1 MSLAGNNGNNPM
13 IYKGTTVLD
22 NYDSNGYST
31 DYSIEDLYIFS
42 EQVDKCRVGR
52 YHPVDLLDSHND

>member
-42 EQVDKCRVGR
+42 EQVDKCRQSREVSPR
-52 YHPVDLLDSHND
+52 